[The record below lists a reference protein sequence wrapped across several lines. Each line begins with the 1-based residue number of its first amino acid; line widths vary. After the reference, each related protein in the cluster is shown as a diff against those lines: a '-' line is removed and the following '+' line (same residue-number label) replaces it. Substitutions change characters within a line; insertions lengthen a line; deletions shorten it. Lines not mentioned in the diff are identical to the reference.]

1 MSLILI
7 VIFQAMTA
15 CSVVGDYQSVGES
28 TEFSAVKEEE
38 EEAVSPAE
46 TSFL

>member
-7 VIFQAMTA
+7 VIFQAMTT

-28 TEFSAVKEEE
+28 TDFSAVK

-46 TSFL
+46 TSSS